1 MLLGSAAFITGCT
14 LVDEDIRDCNDE
26 SRLDY
31 ELRLVT
37 NMTAEINTQLDMET
51 EVDVAQAL
59 ATSLSNVFTDT
70 AKDVDFSFYDVV
82 GDSLRLYHETLRMDA
97 SRLSY
102 TLSIPPRDYMH
113 TVLANIDADMQVVD
127 EERCHRAK
135 IILPASDTLPT
146 LRTGTFSARLPME
159 MKENVD
165 QEFEVNLYMVNSAAA
180 FVVDTTGSG
189 IKDMKVF
196 MRGFATEFSVCD
208 SVYHY
213 NYSPVMRTE
222 QVQHPNPGLLCFN
235 TVTLPSRNMPET
247 KADEDTSLWQI
258 SVYAT
263 LKDGTITES
272 ILGIGEPLKAAQL
285 KIVKA
290 RALDDGSI
298 CPKDAS
304 VSVLVTM
311 DWEPGLSGDI
321 IL

>member
-1 MLLGSAAFITGCT
+1 MLLGSAAIITGCT
-14 LVDEDIRDCNDE
+14 LVDEDTRDCFDK
-26 SRLDY
+26 SKLDY

-37 NMTAEINTQLDMET
+37 NMTAEINTQLDLET
-51 EVDVAQAL
+51 EEDLAQAL
-59 ATSLSNVFTDT
+59 ATCLSDIYTDT
-70 AKDVDFSFYDVV
+70 AKDVDLSFYDVA

-97 SRLSY
+97 SQLSY
-102 TLSIPPRDYMH
+102 TLSIPARDYMH

-135 IILPASDTLPT
+135 IVFPQSDTIST

-159 MKENVD
+159 IKKDSD

-189 IKDMKVF
+189 IRDLKVF

-208 SVYHY
+208 SVYRY
-213 NYSPVMRTE
+213 SSSPVVRTE
-222 QVQHPNPGLLCFN
+222 QLQHSNPGLLCY
-235 TVTLPSRNMPET
+235 TAVTLPSRNMQET

-258 SVYAT
+258 RVYAT
-263 LKDGTITES
+263 LKDGTVTES
-272 ILGIGEPLKAAQL
+272 ILGISEPLEAAQL